1 MYLSLRIVFARCP
14 RRAMELGSHK
24 MLCCSILCT
33 LQRRIRLE
41 VMNYHQTRVAS
52 HDTCK
57 DQRVPSMFHGKR
69 VQPEGLGDVFML
81 TNLSDA
87 AVKSSKN
94 LRRVQMIMAGDF
106 SRS

>member
-1 MYLSLRIVFARCP
+1 
-14 RRAMELGSHK
+14 
-24 MLCCSILCT
+24 
-33 LQRRIRLE
+33 
-41 VMNYHQTRVAS
+41 
-52 HDTCK
+52 
-57 DQRVPSMFHGKR
+57 MFHGKR